1 MQDLFKIVFG
11 SAALSAVGYRPTTNQ
26 PINLLARATRQRE
39 RERGTERERERERE
53 GEHAT
58 SGQAGL
64 LDLGTLLVGLEGIEG
79 IESLPDAANCPRPCA
94 RLWSYIIPIYYILD
108 FAHVAFLEN
117 FFLKAHAKSPTY
129 FYKLAVLVYRPARS
143 THRRGLTLI

>member
-39 RERGTERERERERE
+39 REGDGKRERE

-79 IESLPDAANCPRPCA
+79 IESFPDAAICPRPCA

-108 FAHVAFLEN
+108 FAHVAFLES
-117 FFLKAHAKSPTY
+117 FFLKAHAKSPTC
-129 FYKLAVLVYRPARS
+129 FYKLAVPVYRPARS

>member
-39 RERGTERERERERE
+39 RERETERERERE

-79 IESLPDAANCPRPCA
+79 IESFPDAAICPRPCA

-108 FAHVAFLEN
+108 FAHVAFLES
-117 FFLKAHAKSPTY
+117 FFLKAHAKSPTC
-129 FYKLAVLVYRPARS
+129 FYKLAVPVYRPARS